1 MNATTNTDS
10 ICGAFAPAE
19 TSAIPSET
27 TKAAKRLEGAIKFA
41 SGEILQ
47 AFAWVFT
54 TLYLA
59 GATALGGAILYYTFV
74 R

>member
-1 MNATTNTDS
+1 MNAITNTDS
-10 ICGAFAPAE
+10 ICGAFAPAQ
-19 TSAIPSET
+19 TSAIASET
-27 TKAAKRLEGAIKFA
+27 TKTANRSEGAIKFA
-41 SGEILQ
+41 SGAILQ

>member
-1 MNATTNTDS
+1 MNAITNTDS

-19 TSAIPSET
+19 TSAISSET
-27 TKAAKRLEGAIKFA
+27 TKASNRLKGPINFGSE
-41 SGEILQ
+41 EILQ

>member
-1 MNATTNTDS
+1 MDAITNTDS

-19 TSAIPSET
+19 TSAIASET
-27 TKAAKRLEGAIKFA
+27 TKTANRLEGTINFA
-41 SGEILQ
+41 SREILQ

-54 TLYLA
+54 TLYLV